1 MTGTPPNDMTR
12 LTHLA
17 CGFVCVLRVTGRGS
31 LSPFS
36 SPSFWRYFHFAPNF
50 FACGGHQDVH
60 RAAAEPAGAAA
71 ESAAAQLATAAAL
84 ASAATPLEHAAA
96 VTPAILAALP
106 MSLPLSPQPV
116 SAVALAAAL
125 RRGAMPTLTDL
136 DLCNNPIGN
145 QGMAALAPALRKLPA
160 LMELRLLNNNIGDE
174 GVASLFANLG
184 KDDFKALE
192 NLYLG
197 NNKITDA
204 GGVKIAE
211 GLKGNRTLKEIHLGG
226 ARAPAL
232 CSPRTCAP
240 GRAWRLPR
248 G

>member
-1 MTGTPPNDMTR
+1 MTGAPPNDMTR

-17 CGFVCVLRVTGRGS
+17 SDFVCVLRITGRGS

-96 VTPAILAALP
+96 MTAAILAALP

-116 SAVALAAAL
+116 SAVALVA
-125 RRGAMPTLTDL
+125 RRSSPTPPFHPLL
-136 DLCNNPIGN
+136 
-145 QGMAALAPALRKLPA
+145 LPP
-160 LMELRLLNNNIGDE
+160 
-174 GVASLFANLG
+174 
-184 KDDFKALE
+184 
-192 NLYLG
+192 
-197 NNKITDA
+197 DA
-204 GGVKIAE
+204 QESSVLWPPCACV
-211 GLKGNRTLKEIHLGG
+211 GLS
-226 ARAPAL
+226 A
-232 CSPRTCAP
+232 
-240 GRAWRLPR
+240 AWRTVPERLASVTRAHGSVTDRMLCCPSVF
-248 G
+248 

>member
-1 MTGTPPNDMTR
+1 MTGAPPNDMTR

-50 FACGGHQDVH
+50 FACGRHQDVH

-116 SAVALAAAL
+116 SPVALAA
-125 RRGAMPTLTDL
+125 RRSSPTPPFLPL
-136 DLCNNPIGN
+136 LLPPWPSCACVGLS
-145 QGMAALAPALRKLPA
+145 AAW
-160 LMELRLLNNNIGDE
+160 
-174 GVASLFANLG
+174 
-184 KDDFKALE
+184 
-192 NLYLG
+192 
-197 NNKITDA
+197 
-204 GGVKIAE
+204 
-211 GLKGNRTLKEIHLGG
+211 RTVPERCSGCVR
-226 ARAPAL
+226 ARATAVPRACGRRWSMRIAL
-232 CSPRTCAP
+232 DFAF
-240 GRAWRLPR
+240 
-248 G
+248 